1 MIGQENVRSEGL
13 REQDAYTTK
22 IEQLWQISND
32 METKL
37 DSVLVGSGLQ
47 EDKPM
52 PATKLLTDLERLVDR
67 FTDLSDRIVM

>member
-13 REQDAYTTK
+13 RGQDAYTTK
-22 IEQLWQISND
+22 IEQLWQISNY
-32 METKL
+32 MESKL

-52 PATKLLTDLERLVDR
+52 PDTKLLTDLERLVDR